1 MSEEWPFTPEVK
13 TGGWQVY
20 AIEHPDNRQT
30 LYVLDESFHREPS
43 SDETA
48 ANVNLIAAA
57 PRMYRAVKELTE
69 HRHSAFAEG
78 EICGP
83 AIRAREVIDWIDQ
96 R

>member
-1 MSEEWPFTPEVK
+1 MSEEWPFTPEVD
-13 TGGWQVY
+13 TGGWQVGV
-20 AIEHPDNRQT
+20 EHEGT
-30 LYVLDESFHREPS
+30 YFLDQNFHSPVSAEQ
-43 SDETA
+43 DT

-57 PRMYRAVKELTE
+57 PRMYRALKEITE
-69 HRHSAFAEG
+69 HRHSSFSEG